1 MKKEAEQNHPSGGSS
16 SATTLDPVLANELLA
31 FVHDHA
37 LPKEVVRQAFSP
49 SFYSW
54 FVKAQDAI
62 PLSVFDNDYLS
73 SLEVVVKYLHENLD
87 YRFVRIAKL
96 VNRSAKTIWATYTN
110 AVRKM
115 PQRFEPRK
123 SSFFL
128 PISLFYD
135 RAYSPLEVVVRYLK
149 DDCRQTYHQ
158 IAVLLNRDDRTI
170 WTTYH
175 RMKNKQNRQR
185 EQNKQRGR

>member
-1 MKKEAEQNHPSGGSS
+1 VKKEAEQNHPSEGSS
-16 SATTLDPVLANELLA
+16 PATTLDPVLANELLA

-37 LPKEVVRQAFSP
+37 LSKETVRQAFSP

-62 PLSVFDNDYLS
+62 PLSVFDNEYLS

-96 VNRSAKTIWATYTN
+96 VNRSAKTIWATYAN
-110 AVRKM
+110 ALRKM
-115 PQRFEPRK
+115 PARFEPRT
-123 SSFFL
+123 SPFFL
-128 PISLFYD
+128 PLPLFHD
-135 RAYSPLEVVVRYLK
+135 RTYSPLEVVVRYLK

-175 RMKNKQNRQR
+175 RMKNKQNNR
-185 EQNKQRGR
+185 RGR

>member
-1 MKKEAEQNHPSGGSS
+1 MKKEAEHNHPSEGSS
-16 SATTLDPVLANELLA
+16 PAITLDPVLANELLA

-37 LPKEVVRQAFSP
+37 LPKEAIKQAFSP
-49 SFYSW
+49 AFYGW
-54 FVKAQDAI
+54 YLKAQDAI
-62 PLSVFDNDYLS
+62 PLSVFDNDHLS
-73 SLEVVVKYLHENLD
+73 SLEVVVKYLHEDLE

-96 VNRSAKTIWATYTN
+96 LNRSAKTIWATYANTL
-110 AVRKM
+110 RKM

-123 SSFFL
+123 SVFFL
-128 PISLFYD
+128 PLSLFHD
-135 RAYSPLEVVVRYLK
+135 RSYSPLEVVVRYLK

-175 RMKNKQNRQR
+175 RMKNKQN
-185 EQNKQRGR
+185 KQRGR